1 VSWIDYHKEW
11 EEEVLNV
18 DPEDSEFEEFG
29 SPAPWSGQKPPMYP
43 RDETVNED
51 FNITQIHP
59 SKGSSSSNLSE
70 LQELVIQ
77 EPKVCLSFLDASL
90 WWLTGQ

>member
-18 DPEDSEFEEFG
+18 DPKDSEFEEFG
-29 SPAPWSGQKPPMYP
+29 PPEPWSGRKPPSYP

-51 FNITQIHP
+51 FEITQIHA
-59 SKGSSSSNLSE
+59 SNGSSSSKLSE
-70 LQELVIQ
+70 LQGLVIQ
-77 EPKVCLSFLDASL
+77 ELNVCLLFLDFPC
-90 WWLTGQ
+90 GG